1 MIGAGLLILL
11 SSTPLLDPR
20 ALAPDYAYF
29 TDTLER
35 TESLLRD
42 ADALKT
48 ALARVHNRW
57 AERAKATPAACTD
70 AEAAS
75 LAARARALGEA
86 YRDAAQSARVSASRI
101 TRALASPTL
110 APITTGPD
118 RRRSAQAI
126 DQSREHAKNYLEL
139 SRWHASY
146 VGPFE
151 KRCKPTL
158 VPGPGLSSTSPR
170 AATEVEERTA
180 VIGVGNGRV
189 CPLDAPASGQAVVLK
204 GMVGCYGKLRCDC
217 VPAAVLPGAV
227 LGLEPGPGGQ

>member
-1 MIGAGLLILL
+1 VFGAGLLLL
-11 SSTPLLDPR
+11 LTSTPLLDPR

-35 TESLLRD
+35 TESLLCD
-42 ADALKT
+42 ADALRT
-48 ALARVHNRW
+48 ALARIHNRW
-57 AERAKATPAACTD
+57 AERAKATPAACSD
-70 AEAAS
+70 QEAS
-75 LAARARALGEA
+75 GLAARARAVGEA

-101 TRALASPTL
+101 TRALGSPTL

-126 DQSREHAKNYLEL
+126 DQSREHVRSYLEL
-139 SRWHASY
+139 SKWHAVY
-146 VGPFE
+146 LGPFE
-151 KRCKPTL
+151 KRCKPAL
-158 VPGPGLSSTSPR
+158 MPGPGLSSTSPR

-189 CPLDAPASGQAVVLK
+189 CPLDAPANGQAVVLK
-204 GMVGCYGKLRCDC
+204 GMIGCYGKLRCDC

-227 LGLEPGPGGQ
+227 LGQEPKPSAP